1 MDLENIKINRVIHKE
16 FKKCGFCGRNLKPIG
31 FDYLYFNISEEFIE
45 YERCNC
51 KKAQEYWKQKDIEN
65 QTPPQR

>member
-1 MDLENIKINRVIHKE
+1 MVLENTKCSEVIHKE

-45 YERCNC
+45 YERCDC
-51 KKAQEYWKQKDIEN
+51 KEAQEY
-65 QTPPQR
+65 